1 MVQAKFSVEDSQ
13 AEFLNNHKKY
23 GFKDKS
29 SMVRKALNRFK
40 EELELQS
47 LRESADLYAEIYAED
62 RESRELTESAIAGW
76 PE

>member
-40 EELELQS
+40 EELELF
-47 LRESADLYAEIYAED
+47 
-62 RESRELTESAIAGW
+62 
-76 PE
+76 